1 MSSICLNRGMSAPAK
16 TDGRREAG
24 EQTRRRL
31 LEAALQLLA
40 ERGEDAVTL
49 RDITSGAQANVAAVS
64 YHFGSKDA
72 LVTAAIEHALRRVLA
87 QQRDTIRGLGD
98 AATLHGI
105 AATLAAPAIDAIAGD
120 SPENRAVLR
129 IAARASVE
137 LTEDPP
143 EWLAEL
149 RAEYRSAIVDALRR
163 PLPGLGAD
171 VLAFRSEC
179 ATAILYSASIGRMRS
194 DIGHL
199 SAAELEQQLV
209 PVIAGA
215 LAGDPP

>member
-1 MSSICLNRGMSAPAK
+1 MLAPTK
-16 TDGRREAG
+16 TDGRRQAG

-31 LEAALQLLA
+31 LEAALKLVA

-72 LVTAAIEHALRRVLA
+72 LVTAAVEHALRRVLA
-87 QQRDTIRGLGD
+87 QQRDTIRGLGEG
-98 AATLHGI
+98 ATLHGI
-105 AATLAAPAIDAIAGD
+105 AVTLAAPAIDAIAGD
-120 SPENRAVLR
+120 SPENQAVLR
-129 IAARASVE
+129 IAARASVD
-137 LTEDPP
+137 LTDDPP

-149 RAEYRSAIVDALRR
+149 RSERRSAIVDALRH
-163 PLPGLGAD
+163 PLPGLQAE

-179 ATAILYSASIGRMRS
+179 ATAILYSALTGRMRS

-209 PVIAGA
+209 PVIAGT
-215 LAGDPP
+215 LAGDSGGAVAV

>member
-1 MSSICLNRGMSAPAK
+1 MSAPIK

-31 LEAALQLLA
+31 LEAALQLVA

-49 RDITSGAQANVAAVS
+49 RDITSAAQANVAAVS

-72 LVTAAIEHALRRVLA
+72 LVTAAIEHALRRVVG

-105 AATLAAPAIDAIAGD
+105 AAALAAPAIDAIAGG

-129 IAARASVE
+129 VAARATVD
-137 LTEDPP
+137 LTDDPP
-143 EWLAEL
+143 EWLSEL
-149 RAEYRSAIVDALRR
+149 RAERRSAVVDALRR
-163 PLPGLGAD
+163 PLPGVRAEVLG
-171 VLAFRSEC
+171 FRSEC
-179 ATAILYSASIGRMRS
+179 ATAILYTAAIGRMRS
-194 DIGHL
+194 DVGHL
-199 SAAELEQQLV
+199 SVAELEQLLV

-215 LAGDPP
+215 LAGNPGGGAAI